1 MNAKRF
7 FLAALALTLV
17 LLLCPAVTL
26 AALDP
31 FFIVRGLDQGERAY
45 FSNQRYEMAG
55 LIRNQDYSAVVMG
68 TSLVANYRAS
78 WFTEGLGKP
87 TLKITFP
94 SGWPG
99 EFDKALRLAWETHPE
114 LDTVY
119 FGMDLNMLVRPPAE
133 QDVDL
138 PDYLYNTLPFDDVA
152 YFLNKESYIQ
162 AVRSALKSRQGA
174 GSTLDDA
181 YTWDGVAEFSRAHSM
196 AGYYRWE
203 YYEET
208 EEPGEWI
215 ANADENLAVFLA
227 WIEEHPETRF
237 HIWCAPY
244 SILYWD
250 YLTHDGRV
258 EAYLAAL
265 EHAWGILSGYENVS
279 LYSFLDREDIITDLD
294 NYTDYIHCSGA
305 VTRLEAESMM
315 AGLDPVTAENY
326 RDKISRLRELVTTY
340 DYDGLFV

>member
-1 MNAKRF
+1 MDAKRF
-7 FLAALALTLV
+7 FLSALVLTLAI
-17 LLLCPAVTL
+17 LLCLGGAL

-31 FFIVRGLDQGERAY
+31 FFQVRGLDGDESAF

-94 SGWPG
+94 SGWPK
-99 EFDKALRLAWETHPE
+99 EFDKAIRLAWATHRS

-119 FGMDLNMLVRPPAE
+119 FGMDLNVLVRSPDE

-138 PDYLYNTLPFDDVA
+138 PDYLYNTFLFDDVE
-152 YFLNKESYIQ
+152 YFLNKETYIQ
-162 AVRSALKSRQGA
+162 AARSALKNLQGE
-174 GSTLDDA
+174 GSTLDNA
-181 YTWDGVAEFSRAHSM
+181 YIWDGAAEFSRAHSM
-196 AGYYRWE
+196 KVYYRWE
-203 YYEET
+203 RYEEPEDP
-208 EEPGEWI
+208 EEWV

-227 WIEEHPETRF
+227 WIEEHPETEF
-237 HIWCAPY
+237 NIWCAPY

-258 EAYLAAL
+258 NAYLTAL
-265 EHAWGILSGYENVS
+265 EHAWSILSRYENVT
-279 LYSFLDREDIITDLD
+279 LYSFLGREDIITDLD

-305 VTRLEAESMM
+305 VTKLEAESMM

-326 RDKISRLRELVTTY
+326 RDKVSQLREFVTHY
-340 DYDGLFV
+340 DYDALFE